1 MKSDS
6 RAPQPSEPSSVAT
19 PWAHAHDEACAR
31 GDALYEDPQSG
42 LWVFT
47 EQALKERGYCCH
59 SGCRH
64 CPYPAS
70 P

>member
-1 MKSDS
+1 MTHPAPNTPDLKPSD
-6 RAPQPSEPSSVAT
+6 AP
-19 PWAHAHDEACAR
+19 WDHAHREACAR
-31 GDALYEDPQSG
+31 KETLYEDPQSG

-47 EQALKERGYCCH
+47 EYALQERGYCCH

-64 CPYPAS
+64 CPYSS